1 MNMNNKVI
9 ALILSGGNGERFS
22 SERPKQYIEV
32 HGESVLHHTVRA
44 FSGLVDELTVA
55 CQPKWNA
62 YVTSSCADITTPLR
76 LAAAGSTGF
85 ESLCNG
91 IAALADE
98 APDTIIMV
106 HDAVRPLVSAAVI
119 LDNLD
124 VARRCGN
131 AIAAVETYETL
142 LLAPNGETVR
152 SMIRREGMFRAQTPQ
167 TFTLGTLR
175 QMIEEARAR
184 CVVNAQSACTLATQL
199 GYQLHLSKGDL
210 RNFKI
215 TLPSDMNLYESL
227 IP

>member
-1 MNMNNKVI
+1 MNKKVI
-9 ALILSGGNGERFS
+9 ALILAGGKGERVS

-32 HGESVLHHTVRA
+32 RGESVLHHTLRA
-44 FSGLVDELTVA
+44 FHGKVDDIIVV
-55 CQPKWNA
+55 CQDEWRE
-62 YVTSSCADITTPLR
+62 YVGPYRTAT
-76 LAAAGSTGF
+76 AGTTGF

-98 APDTIIMV
+98 APDTLVMI
-106 HDAVRPLVSAAVI
+106 HDAVRPLVSEAVI
-119 LDNLD
+119 ADNIE

-142 LLAPNGETVR
+142 LMAPNTETVR
-152 SMIRREGMFRAQTPQ
+152 SMLRRESVYRAQTPQ

-175 QMIEEARAR
+175 QMIKEARAR
-184 CVVNAQSACTLATQL
+184 CVVNAQSACVLATQL

-215 TLPSDMNLYESL
+215 TTPSDISLYESL

>member
-22 SERPKQYIEV
+22 SESPKQYVEV
-32 HGESVLHHTVRA
+32 HGESVLLHTLRA
-44 FSGLVDELTVA
+44 FSGLVDELTVV
-55 CQPKWNA
+55 CQPKWDA
-62 YVTSSCADITTPLR
+62 YVTSLSAAITTPLR
-76 LAAAGSTGF
+76 LAVAGASGF

-91 IAALADE
+91 VAALADE
-98 APDTIIMV
+98 APDTIVMI
-106 HDAVRPLVSAAVI
+106 HDAVRPLVSKDVI
-119 LDNLD
+119 LDNLE

-142 LLAPNGETVR
+142 LYAPNGETVR
-152 SMIRREGMFRAQTPQ
+152 SMIRREGMYRAQTPQ
-167 TFTLGTLR
+167 TFTLVTLR
-175 QMIEEARAR
+175 QMIEEARTR

-199 GYQLHLSKGDL
+199 GYQLHLSQGDL